1 LLKAPLPN
9 LPSWIDHFSRQDI
22 PVLAY
27 SLERMRE
34 MKDKLDDIDIR
45 DIATLIR
52 HDPLLSLRL
61 VRYLESRRHNS
72 QITDVTTLDRILLMI
87 GTSGFFHAFSHSQPL
102 EVQLADYPEAVE
114 GCKRVC
120 SRAYLSARIAEAIA
134 TKRHDLDPAELT
146 TAVLL
151 HNTAEIL
158 LWVEAPTLANEI
170 ASLLKRNPG
179 MRSRDAQ
186 KQVLGI
192 TLHELHLGLLQ
203 AWRLPK
209 LMQHLLDERF
219 ANEPR
224 VRSVSIATSLARH
237 LVNSW
242 FDPGLPDDFLNMAN
256 LIGTTPEAA
265 YHLIQK
271 IALAVAGEWEW
282 YGIPP
287 VAAMLAQATPENV
300 P

>member
-1 LLKAPLPN
+1 MLKAPLPD
-9 LPSWIDHFSRQDI
+9 LPSWIRHFSQQEI

-34 MKDKLDDIDIR
+34 LQDKLDDIGIR
-45 DIATLIR
+45 DITNLIR

-61 VRYLESRRHNS
+61 VRYQESHRHNS

-87 GTSGFFHAFSHSQPL
+87 GLGGFFRAFSHSPAL
-102 EVQLADYPEAVE
+102 ETQLGNHPEAQE

-134 TKRHDLDPAELT
+134 TKRHDLDPEEIT

-158 LWVEAPTLANEI
+158 LWVEAPMLARQI
-170 ASLLKRNPG
+170 ALLLKNNPG

-186 KQVLGI
+186 KQILGI
-192 TLHELHLGLLQ
+192 TLHELHLGLLH
-203 AWRLPK
+203 AWHLPK

-224 VRSVSIATSLARH
+224 VRTVAVATSMARH
-237 LVNSW
+237 LGNSW
-242 FDPGLPDDFLNMAN
+242 YDPGLPDDYQNMAD
-256 LIGTTPEAA
+256 LIGTTSESA
-265 YHLIQK
+265 YYLTQK
-271 IALAVAGEWEW
+271 LALNVAREWQW
-282 YGIPP
+282 YGIAP
-287 VAAMLAQATPENV
+287 VASTLAYEAPV
-300 P
+300 IIG